1 MTQSLP
7 RSVTDEIELDDRQLE
22 QTADWVASHQQSSG
36 EILWKVDGKSDPWDL
51 THAAMG
57 LAAIG
62 RTDAARA
69 AYRYLASIQGE
80 DGAWASERVA
90 GVVTRATRESNHA
103 AYIATGVWH
112 LYLAEPDDEFLR
124 EMWPSVRHAID
135 WVVDMQLPSG
145 AIAWASKK
153 GRVWRAPL
161 VTGSSS
167 IHGSLV
173 CAIRIAEQLGHDRP
187 AWRTARTRLARVL
200 RHNMAVFRDTD
211 LPEAPGRYS
220 MDWYYPVLGGALRG
234 SEGRKRLLDNADTS
248 DFLQEGVGCRCV
260 RDSPWYT
267 MAETTELVL
276 ALDAVGLTQ
285 RARQVLSWTHRQ
297 RTDDGAYWTGVTH
310 PDGVVFPTGE
320 TTTWTA
326 ATVLVAHDAVLRES
340 ATSHFF
346 RTLDGADLEQRAPA
360 RAPAYEEVGT
370 TPAE

>member
-1 MTQSLP
+1 MS
-7 RSVTDEIELDDRQLE
+7 DEGRQLDDTELA
-22 QTADWVASHQQSSG
+22 QTADWVASHQQRSG
-36 EILWKVDGKSDPWDL
+36 EILWKADGKSDPWDL

-57 LAAIG
+57 LTATG
-62 RTDAARA
+62 RTDAAAA
-69 AYRYLASIQGE
+69 AYRYLASIQDA
-80 DGAWASERVA
+80 DGAWAAERVA
-90 GVVTRATRESNHA
+90 GVVTRATQESNHA
-103 AYIATGVWH
+103 AYIATGLWH
-112 LYLAEPDDEFLR
+112 LYLAERDDEFLQ
-124 EMWPSVRHAID
+124 EMWPSVRRAID

-173 CAIRIAEQLGHDRP
+173 CAIRIARQLGHERP
-187 AWRTARTRLARVL
+187 AWNAARARLARVL

-234 SEGRKRLLDNADTS
+234 GPGRQRLLDATDS
-248 DFLQEGVGCRCV
+248 GDFMREGIGCRCV

-276 ALDAVGLTQ
+276 ALDSVGLTE

-297 RTDDGAYWTGVTH
+297 RTEDGAYWTGVTH
-310 PDGVVFPTGE
+310 PDGVVFPNGE

-326 ATVLVAHDAVLRES
+326 ATVLVAHDAVLRDT
-340 ATSHFF
+340 ATSGFF
-346 RTLDGADLEQRAPA
+346 RSLGGDDLDEQPREPA
-360 RAPAYEEVGT
+360 RSPAYEEVGT